1 MNRRFRLATVERLR
15 QADVRRCTGDLGL
28 ARQRL
33 AAAEQAIAD
42 LGTELAGCRPALTA
56 TPDQVL
62 AAAQRREALRERAEQ
77 LEVAAGAA
85 RAALAEA
92 LAAWQ
97 RAQQRLRAVV
107 TLHERHRAELAAQD
121 ARREQRLTDEL
132 AGALAARGGDQP

>member
-1 MNRRFRLATVERLR
+1 
-15 QADVRRCTGDLGL
+15 
-28 ARQRL
+28 
-33 AAAEQAIAD
+33 
-42 LGTELAGCRPALTA
+42 
-56 TPDQVL
+56 VL